1 MTQSYDS
8 RTAADRQMHQV
19 ALTVDRRGNTVG
31 TVGLSFFTV
40 VFDADDPQRV
50 AHLWASALGREI
62 SETGPEWAVLSGEPR
77 IDFMKVPEGK
87 TVKNRVHLDWQAPD
101 REDEVER
108 LIGLGATRL
117 WDVKN
122 EDFEWTTLA
131 DIEGNEFCVV
141 QADVNVSA

>member
-1 MTQSYDS
+1 MG
-8 RTAADRQMHQV
+8 MHQD
-19 ALTVDRRGNTVG
+19 ALTTDWLANTVG

-40 VFDADDPQRV
+40 VFDANDPQRV
-50 AHLWASALGREI
+50 ARFWATALGREI
-62 SETGPEWAVLSGEPR
+62 SESGEEWAVLPGEPR

-87 TVKNRVHLDWQAPD
+87 TVKNRVHLDWYAPD
-101 REDEVER
+101 REDEVGR

-141 QADVNVSA
+141 QSEANVSV